1 MPIFVGATFF
11 SDSQIIF
18 KIVIIYIDIHFKGG
32 VKVMNQFF
40 SNNIDIEE
48 KSSTKGDIDDLI
60 FADEDWEESN
70 R

>member
-1 MPIFVGATFF
+1 MGATFF
-11 SDSQIIF
+11 RDSQIIF
-18 KIVIIYIDIHFKGG
+18 KFVIIYIDIHFKGG

>member
-11 SDSQIIF
+11 RDSQIIF
-18 KIVIIYIDIHFKGG
+18 KIVIIYIDIYFKGG
-32 VKVMNQFF
+32 AKVMNQFF

>member
-1 MPIFVGATFF
+1 
-11 SDSQIIF
+11 
-18 KIVIIYIDIHFKGG
+18 
-32 VKVMNQFF
+32 MNQFF

-48 KSSTKGDIDDLI
+48 KVSTKGDIDDLI

>member
-1 MPIFVGATFF
+1 MGATFF

-48 KSSTKGDIDDLI
+48 KVSTKGDIDDLI